1 MKMLKLNVKTKDK
14 SYSVII
20 GDNIITKIN
29 LLLKD
34 ELNNCEKI
42 AIIMD
47 SNLPKK
53 HLKVIKNQLNKF
65 TVFITKI
72 KTNEKIKNINTSLK
86 IVDDLL
92 IKNFNRNDCIIA
104 LGGGIVGDLSGFA
117 ASILKRG
124 IKFINIPT
132 TLLSQ
137 VDSCIG
143 GKTGVNSKFGKNL
156 IGTFY
161 QPNLV
166 LSDIN
171 LLYSLPKRELICGYA
186 EILKHSLILNKKF
199 FIWLNKNGKKIL
211 NLENKKLLQKA
222 IYESCKIKIAVIE
235 NDEKES
241 NLRQILNFGHT
252 FGHAFEATKKFSKII
267 NHGEAVLYGMIC
279 ASKFSFSNNLLN
291 YNELNT
297 IINHYKSLNLPF
309 NLKKKFKK
317 NNTNQIL
324 KFMKNDKKNIN
335 NKIKLV
341 LIKRIGKSPSLI
353 SFPIKKIKKFL
364 LSELN

>member
-1 MKMLKLNVKTKDK
+1 MLKLNVKTKDK

-199 FIWLNKNGKKIL
+199 FI
-211 NLENKKLLQKA
+211 
-222 IYESCKIKIAVIE
+222 
-235 NDEKES
+235 
-241 NLRQILNFGHT
+241 
-252 FGHAFEATKKFSKII
+252 
-267 NHGEAVLYGMIC
+267 
-279 ASKFSFSNNLLN
+279 
-291 YNELNT
+291 
-297 IINHYKSLNLPF
+297 
-309 NLKKKFKK
+309 
-317 NNTNQIL
+317 
-324 KFMKNDKKNIN
+324 
-335 NKIKLV
+335 
-341 LIKRIGKSPSLI
+341 
-353 SFPIKKIKKFL
+353 
-364 LSELN
+364 